1 MRYFLT
7 KAIILKRQVSGENDW
22 YLTMFSPE
30 FGMLRAVARGS
41 RKIASHQGPHLDTL
55 NLCQFQLYRNANRLL
70 ITDCKVE
77 KNYLEIKNDLQKSLL
92 GFTIIELLLRS
103 IQEDSPNPELFE
115 LTKQSLDNLAR
126 ESSELHLEEFKI
138 KLLKEAG
145 SWPDVSLCYFCQN
158 KCHVDQPLF
167 CDCEGHLSCPSCQH
181 NCHSGMNEINF
192 QTIKLAKFLA
202 DKNHLLVNLKIT
214 PEQLY
219 GLKKL
224 TTIFMQNYLRH
235 EINSEKL
242 LYC

>member
-7 KAIILKRQVSGENDW
+7 RALILKKQTSGENDW
-22 YLTMFSPE
+22 YLTLFSPE
-30 FGMLRAVARGS
+30 YGMIRALSRGS
-41 RKIASHQGPHLDTL
+41 RKILSHKGPHLDTL
-55 NLCQFQLYRNANRLL
+55 NLCQFQLYRNGNRLM

-77 KNYLEIKNDLQKSLL
+77 QTYLEIKNDFKKSLL
-92 GFTIIELLLRS
+92 GFTIIELLLRT

-115 LTKQSLDNLAR
+115 LTTQTLDNLAG

-145 SWPDVSLCYFCQN
+145 SWPDISLCYFCQT
-158 KCHVDQPLF
+158 KCHDHQPFF
-167 CDCEGHLSCPSCQH
+167 CDCEGRLACSSCLHRCPESVD
-181 NCHSGMNEINF
+181 EINF

-214 PEQLY
+214 PQELF

-224 TTIFMQNYLRH
+224 TTIFLHNYLHH
-235 EINSEKL
+235 EINSEKM